1 MQRKKADFGK
11 VGLKYPLILYGA
23 PEATRTP
30 GTGIR
35 NPLLYP
41 PELRGHSCFL
51 TNFSFFFKLKM
62 FAQLTL
68 FGGGSPLKNAIKLS
82 AAIIAILSLTSL
94 AALPI

>member
-1 MQRKKADFGK
+1 MIF
-11 VGLKYPLILYGA
+11 Y
-23 PEATRTP
+23 
-30 GTGIR
+30 
-35 NPLLYP
+35 
-41 PELRGHSCFL
+41 
-51 TNFSFFFKLKM
+51 FFFKLKM